1 MQDSEI
7 RLNVADLVVSLT
19 TELGVRVVGSVDSF
33 VIDKP
38 AGAAIKVR
46 LKRQSDLAADWHL
59 LSTGEHLGWNAFVDE
74 DGESILVER
83 CSGNLLVRAEAKQ
96 PCELVDVLLGTPQ
109 KAPPGGRPPDREVL
123 LVEVLPV
130 PVVMLLSGRG
140 GLFLHSCAVAL
151 EQTGILFT
159 GVSGSGKS
167 TMANLWHKFG
177 PPISTVIDDEHILA
191 RHLAETTLLYGAPW
205 ARGPRTASFSRTP
218 LSFIFFL
225 SHGEQNECTRMT
237 AGEAFAQLL
246 SQVFLPLWSREQV
259 ELTMETCSALLQDVA
274 CYHLRFVPGPEVV
287 HFVQDLLRGSM

>member
-33 VIDKP
+33 LVDGP
-38 AGAAIKVR
+38 AEAAINVR
-46 LKRQSDLAADWHL
+46 LKHQSNRAADWHP
-59 LSTGEHLGWNAFVDE
+59 LSTGEHLGWNAFVNE

-83 CSGNLLVRAEAKQ
+83 RSGSLLVRAEAKQ
-96 PCELVDVLLGTPQ
+96 PCELVDVLLGTPER
-109 KAPPGGRPPDREVL
+109 ACPGGRPPDREVL

-130 PVVMLLSGRG
+130 PVVMLLSGRS

-151 EQTGILFT
+151 EEAGILFS

-167 TMANLWHKFG
+167 TMASLWHKFG
-177 PPISTVIDDEHILA
+177 PPTSTVIDDEHILA
-191 RHLAETTLLYGAPW
+191 RQIAEITLLYGAPW
-205 ARGPRTASFSRTP
+205 TRGPRTASFSRTP
-218 LSFIFFL
+218 LRFIFFL
-225 SHGEQNECTRMT
+225 AHGEQNECTRMT
-237 AGEAFAQLL
+237 AGEALAQLL

-259 ELTMETCSALLQDVA
+259 ELTMQTCSALLQNVD

-287 HFVQDLLRGSM
+287 QFVQDLLRRTL

>member
-7 RLNVADLVVSLT
+7 RLNVADLVVSIT
-19 TELGVRVVGSVDSF
+19 TELGVRVVGRVDSF
-33 VIDKP
+33 VVDEP
-38 AGAAIKVR
+38 AEAAINVR
-46 LKRQSDLAADWHL
+46 LKHQNSRSADWHP
-59 LSTGEHLGWNAFVDE
+59 LSTGKHLGWNAFANE

-83 CSGNLLVRAEAKQ
+83 LGGNLLVRAEAKQ
-96 PCELVDVLLGTPQ
+96 PCEVVDVLLGTPETVR
-109 KAPPGGRPPDREVL
+109 PGDRPPDREVL

-130 PVVMLLSGRG
+130 PVVMLLSGRS

-151 EQTGILFT
+151 EEAGILFS

-167 TMANLWHKFG
+167 TMAGLWHRFG
-177 PPISTVIDDEHILA
+177 PPSSTVIDDEHILA
-191 RHLAETTLLYGAPW
+191 RHRAETLLIYGAPW
-205 ARGPRTASFSRTP
+205 SRGPRTASFSRTP
-218 LSFIFFL
+218 LRFIFFL

-259 ELTMETCSALLQDVA
+259 ELTMQTCSALLQDVA

>member
-19 TELGVRVVGSVDSF
+19 TEPGVRVAGSLDSF

-38 AGAAIKVR
+38 AEAAINVR
-46 LKRQSDLAADWHL
+46 LKHHSDRAADWHP
-59 LSTGEHLGWNAFVDE
+59 LSTGEHLGWNAFVGK

-83 CSGNLLVRAEAKQ
+83 LGGNLLVRGEAKQ
-96 PCELVDVLLGTPQ
+96 PCEFVDVLLGTPETTR
-109 KAPPGGRPPDREVL
+109 PGGRPPDREVL

-130 PVVMLLSGRG
+130 PVVMLLSGRS

-151 EQTGILFT
+151 QEAGILFS

-167 TMANLWHKFG
+167 TMASLWHKFG
-177 PPISTVIDDEHILA
+177 PQTSTVIDDEHILA
-191 RHLAETTLLYGAPW
+191 RHLTETTLLYGAPW
-205 ARGPRTASFSRTP
+205 SRGPRTASFSRTP
-218 LSFIFFL
+218 LRFIFFL
-225 SHGEQNECTRMT
+225 SHGEQNECTPMT

-246 SQVFLPLWSREQV
+246 SQVFLPLWSRDQV
-259 ELTMETCSALLQDVA
+259 ELTMQTCSALLQNVA